1 MAAATFICKLREEN
15 FITYNKSG
23 LITLTQ
29 KKTGKK
35 VEVPIFDDR
44 VYELCEKYNYNFPD
58 ITAQKMN
65 LKIKV
70 VGYELSKT
78 VPSFC
83 EKYVTVLTGVE
94 KRSEQTYEKLLKK
107 KKDGIKFTENERK
120 WFHKLD
126 KWAKIRNGS
135 PLFERN
141 KHGEVVRSK
150 YELICSHTARR
161 SGTTNLYKLGVLSDL
176 ELRSITGHESQK
188 NFEGYIRIGISEQAQ
203 RVGDKIKAA
212 MEAKKQVDK

>member
-1 MAAATFICKLREEN
+1 
-15 FITYNKSG
+15 
-23 LITLTQ
+23 
-29 KKTGKK
+29 
-35 VEVPIFDDR
+35 
-44 VYELCEKYNYNFPD
+44 
-58 ITAQKMN
+58 
-65 LKIKV
+65 
-70 VGYELSKT
+70 
-78 VPSFC
+78 
-83 EKYVTVLTGVE
+83 
-94 KRSEQTYEKLLKK
+94 LKK

-135 PLFERN
+135 PLWERN
-141 KHGEVVRSK
+141 KHGEVVRAK

>member
-1 MAAATFICKLREEN
+1 M
-15 FITYNKSG
+15 
-23 LITLTQ
+23 
-29 KKTGKK
+29 
-35 VEVPIFDDR
+35 PIFDDR
-44 VYELCEKYNYNFPD
+44 VYELCDKYHYEFPD
-58 ITAQKMN
+58 IDVQKMN

-78 VPSFC
+78 VP
-83 EKYVTVLTGVE
+83 
-94 KRSEQTYEKLLKK
+94 R
-107 KKDGIKFTENERK
+107 
-120 WFHKLD
+120 
-126 KWAKIRNGS
+126 A
-135 PLFERN
+135 
-141 KHGEVVRSK
+141 K

-212 MEAKKQVDK
+212 REAMKKQADK